1 MRVLLIL
8 LVLFAAVP
16 SFGQFLDEEKSSS
29 SDRLAHQKPV
39 QMQVG
44 IIVHATGSPL
54 KGVQGSTPIPIDWPE
69 QQVKIIGEKSSPHV
83 RRISYEMVGDTVKR
97 MVVHIPFVRAGDTAE
112 ALVTFE
118 CMRHHI
124 MAPDET
130 EKLSIPKR
138 KQLTSALR
146 KYLGP
151 SPYIETKHSKIRKLA
166 KSIVQDKQGAWN
178 QVEAIYD
185 WVRDNVTYKNG
196 PIKGAYEALKD
207 GEGDCEEMTSLF
219 IAFCRVNGIPA
230 RTVWI
235 PGHCYPEF
243 YLIDEDSEG
252 HWFPCQA
259 AGSRAFGS
267 MPEYRPILQKGDN
280 FRMPEKSGR
289 QRYVSEQL
297 KVADIPGGNEPKI
310 EFVREILAD

>member
-1 MRVLLIL
+1 MRKLLIVFIL
-8 LVLFAAVP
+8 ALPMP
-16 SFGQFLDEEKSSS
+16 SFGQFLDEENRTS
-29 SDRLAHQKPV
+29 SDQLAFPKPV
-39 QMQVG
+39 QLQVG
-44 IIVHATGSPL
+44 IVIRATASPL
-54 KGVQGSTPIPIDWPE
+54 KGVQGSTPIPIEWPE
-69 QQVKIIGEKSSPHV
+69 QQVKVIEEKSSPHV

-97 MVVHIPFVRAGDTAE
+97 MVVHIPFVRPGDTAE
-112 ALVTFE
+112 AIVTFE
-118 CMRHHI
+118 CTRYHI
-124 MAPDET
+124 MAPGET
-130 EKLSIPKR
+130 EKLTIPKR
-138 KQLTSALR
+138 KQIPPAFR

-166 KSIVQDKQGAWN
+166 KSIVQEKEGAWN
-178 QVEAIYD
+178 QVEAMYD
-185 WVRDNVTYKNG
+185 WVRNNITYKNG

-207 GEGDCEEMTSLF
+207 GEGDCEEMSSLF
-219 IAFCRVNGIPA
+219 IALCRVNGIPA

-243 YLIDEDSEG
+243 YLMDESGEG
-252 HWFPCQA
+252 KWFPCQV
-259 AGSRAFGS
+259 AGTRAFGS

-280 FRMPEKSGR
+280 FKMPEKKGR